1 MKKQHLI
8 PALFLLLPGLL
19 SGCEKE
25 SPCSHQLVTTV
36 VREATCTDSGQL
48 NHSCSLCGVTFTQTT
63 PQTDHC
69 FEETITREA
78 SCCEE
83 GILTEMRRD
92 IGAERGYHFSQL
104 YFLAE
109 GTYKDRKRKSKRA
122 IAKALHL
129 I

>member
-1 MKKQHLI
+1 MKNIKEKE
-8 PALFLLLPGLL
+8 LLPIGVERAVRAMCEDYDRRAAEIRRGAL
-19 SGCEKE
+19 SPEVLG
-25 SPCSHQLVTTV
+25 HYMM
-36 VREATCTDSGQL
+36 L
-48 NHSCSLCGVTFTQTT
+48 NAIIDRALS
-63 PQTDHC
+63 
-69 FEETITREA
+69 E
-78 SCCEE
+78 CCEE